1 MVHMAPIDLVA
12 LGPKST
18 YRFRYW
24 SAVGTEIAISQRLD
38 ELWKDHSTERA
49 ELSDSK

>member
-1 MVHMAPIDLVA
+1 MVHMAAIDLVA

-24 SAVGTEIAISQRLD
+24 IVVGTEIEISQRLD

-49 ELSDSK
+49 ELSDAK